1 MLKGKVKEFLE
12 AATTEQLEE
21 MKWLVDHPEYEERP
35 VDISTFITHPSYL
48 GLKFTIIGNRAFG
61 CRPKILERLKEIF
74 DPIKGYEE
82 FVLCCGIGWGKD
94 FASSIVLSYQL
105 YRLACL
111 REPQPFY
118 GLSRGS
124 SIHLMLMSI
133 NETHARD
140 VLFGEV
146 KAKIDNSDWFRTK
159 FKYNPKINSEM
170 QFPKNIYLI
179 PGNSKD
185 TSFVG
190 YNIFTGI
197 IDEGDDYT
205 VTETRNDAIEGF
217 NAIKDRIVSRFQN
230 RGMIGCMGSP
240 KVVNGFMMKMY
251 ENAEGVKNRYRMLAP
266 TWDSLLGT
274 PALCGKSFKFRGTTV
289 PVEYEERFRADPERA
304 FRDLGAHP
312 MLAKQPY
319 ITFPDKIKKM
329 FSTDVPLLFD
339 FKRDAVKSFSN
350 FKDGIKGDD
359 AVEYYCHIDLAV
371 NRKSG
376 DRLGLAVGHVS
387 GMKDFGDEE
396 KPLITIDI
404 AMVVTSPPGGEI
416 MFRDIKQMIF
426 YLQEQ
431 GFNFVKLTSDSW
443 NSVDILQT
451 FRANGIDAEILSVD
465 KLSVTGVS
473 EAYEKFK
480 DALYEDRVMC
490 HPYEILKKE
499 MEGLELV
506 NGEKVDH
513 QPNGSKDCVDAVC
526 GVVYNIFRSN
536 SSRILSF
543 TPSFGGKREF
553 N

>member
-1 MLKGKVKEFLE
+1 
-12 AATTEQLEE
+12 
-21 MKWLVDHPEYEERP
+21 
-35 VDISTFITHPSYL
+35 
-48 GLKFTIIGNRAFG
+48 
-61 CRPKILERLKEIF
+61 
-74 DPIKGYEE
+74 
-82 FVLCCGIGWGKD
+82 
-94 FASSIVLSYQL
+94 
-105 YRLACL
+105 
-111 REPQPFY
+111 
-118 GLSRGS
+118 
-124 SIHLMLMSI
+124 
-133 NETHARD
+133 
-140 VLFGEV
+140 
-146 KAKIDNSDWFRTK
+146 
-159 FKYNPKINSEM
+159 
-170 QFPKNIYLI
+170 
-179 PGNSKD
+179 
-185 TSFVG
+185 
-190 YNIFTGI
+190 
-197 IDEGDDYT
+197 
-205 VTETRNDAIEGF
+205 
-217 NAIKDRIVSRFQN
+217 
-230 RGMIGCMGSP
+230 
-240 KVVNGFMMKMY
+240 
-251 ENAEGVKNRYRMLAP
+251 
-266 TWDSLLGT
+266 
-274 PALCGKSFKFRGTTV
+274 
-289 PVEYEERFRADPERA
+289 
-304 FRDLGAHP
+304 
-312 MLAKQPY
+312 
-319 ITFPDKIKKM
+319 M

-480 DALYEDRVMC
+480 DALYENRVMC